1 MIEVMHIDQIRN
13 WFGDRGYPFDTI
25 TPSLDT
31 KLLILKAR
39 AGFLST
45 TRKTDEFDE
54 VATILYEYRFIV
66 SLLI

>member
-1 MIEVMHIDQIRN
+1 MIEVMHIDQKDAIGLAIGVIL
-13 WFGDRGYPFDTI
+13 FTI

-45 TRKTDEFDE
+45 TRKTMM
-54 VATILYEYRFIV
+54 TK
-66 SLLI
+66 